1 MNSIVPLFPLN
12 IVVFPGEK
20 LNLHIFEPRYKQ
32 LINDCIDNQSTFV
45 IPSFVN
51 QKIELGT
58 EVKIKKVE
66 KVYDDGRM
74 DISTEGLHAVQVVEY
89 KNPQQGKLYA
99 GGYIKVL
106 ENVSDASSS
115 QRYELLALVKDLF
128 TKINVDLK
136 VEINEMVTT
145 FEIAHKI
152 GLSLKQEYKLLSMI
166 KDSDRHNYM
175 ISHLNEAIPIL
186 QQINE
191 AREKIKM
198 NGHFRHFDPLDF

>member
-1 MNSIVPLFPLN
+1 MNAMVPLFPLN

-32 LINDCIDNQSTFV
+32 LINDCITDKSTFV
-45 IPSFVN
+45 IPAFVH
-51 QKIELGT
+51 QTIELGT
-58 EVKIKKVE
+58 EVQIKKVE
-66 KVYDDGRM
+66 KVYEDGRM
-74 DISTEGLHAVQVVEY
+74 DISTVGLHAVQVLEY
-89 KNPQQGKLYA
+89 TNPQQGKLYA
-99 GGYIKVL
+99 GGQVKVL
-106 ENVSDASSS
+106 ENISDASST
-115 QRYELLALVKDLF
+115 QKYELLTLVKDLF
-128 TKINVDLK
+128 TKINVDLH
-136 VEINEMVTT
+136 VEIREMVST

-166 KDSDRHNYM
+166 KDSERHDFM

>member
-1 MNSIVPLFPLN
+1 MSFMVPLFPLN

-32 LINDCIDNQSTFV
+32 LINDCIDNKSTFV
-45 IPSFVN
+45 IPAYVH

-58 EVKIKKVE
+58 EVKIKEIV

-74 DISTEGLHAVQVVEY
+74 DISTVGLHAVQVTEF
-89 KNPQQGKLYA
+89 KNPQEGKLYA
-99 GGYIKVL
+99 GGRIKVL
-106 ENVSDASSS
+106 ENVSDANTT

-128 TKINVDLK
+128 TKINVDLQ
-136 VEINEMVTT
+136 VEISKMVTT
-145 FEIAHKI
+145 FDIGHKI
-152 GLSLKQEYKLLSMI
+152 GLSLKQEYKLLGMI
-166 KDSDRHNYM
+166 KDSDRHDYM

>member
-1 MNSIVPLFPLN
+1 MSAMVPLFPLN
-12 IVVFPGEK
+12 IVVFPGEN

-32 LINDCIDNQSTFV
+32 LINDCIDDKRTFV
-45 IPSFVN
+45 IPAFVH

-74 DISTEGLHAVQVVEY
+74 DISTVGLHAVEVLEY

-106 ENVSDASSS
+106 ENVNDASST
-115 QRYELLALVKDLF
+115 QKYELLALVKDLF

-136 VEINEMVTT
+136 IEINEMVTT

-166 KDSDRHNYM
+166 KDSDRHDYM

>member
-74 DISTEGLHAVQVVEY
+74 DISTEGLHAVQVIEY